1 MFKVHW
7 IGSTLGE
14 VFGTIG
20 GDNKFKLWREDP
32 SQVSNGGRRF
42 KCIFSQAPSNHI
54 PYASFDF
61 KTIKHEVWLV
71 LVTRDG
77 LLSLL
82 EPAEPESLSL
92 WKELDAV
99 YPFEQH
105 PRGTEPKFK
114 VSFHQSERP
123 CYNAILAGL
132 DVKALSLALSGL
144 NRVKVFRAIKP
155 DEGTYQLYEMVEIV
169 VNATLI
175 NDVSWAPGC
184 IRPYDLIATAC
195 DDGTARMFSIST
207 PHEGNALSPPEF
219 EAPISPLANIKEPLP
234 NVRKNPSGIGAGLA
248 GASRAAAAA
257 RHITTTSNIKHE
269 WMEIAVLLHD
279 DESPVWKIEWMYD
292 GQSSQFLVVG
302 TR

>member
-1 MFKVHW
+1 MA
-7 IGSTLGE
+7 I
-14 VFGTIG
+14 
-20 GDNKFKLWREDP
+20 
-32 SQVSNGGRRF
+32 
-42 KCIFSQAPSNHI
+42 
-54 PYASFDF
+54 
-61 KTIKHEVWLV
+61 
-71 LVTRDG
+71 VTRDG

-105 PRGTEPKFK
+105 PRGTEPKFRL
-114 VSFHQSERP
+114 SFHQSERP

-132 DVKALSLALSGL
+132 DAKALSLALSGL
-144 NRVKVFRAIKP
+144 NLVKVFRAIKP
-155 DEGTYQLYEMVEIV
+155 DEGTYQLYEMAEVV

-195 DDGTARMFSIST
+195 DDGTVRMFNITT

-219 EAPISPLANIKEPLP
+219 ETLITPLANIKEPP
-234 NVRKNPSGIGAGLA
+234 ANVRKNPSGIGAGLA

-257 RHITTTSNIKHE
+257 RHITTTSHIKHE
-269 WMEIAVLLHD
+269 WTEIAVLLHD
-279 DESPVWKIEWMYD
+279 DVSPVCKIEWMCD
-292 GQSSQFLVVG
+292 GQSSQFLVGG
-302 TR
+302 TRGSLTSFR